1 MKDIEDLDDIKIFVD
16 EFYLKVKK
24 DLLIG
29 PIFLEKIPENWQPH
43 LEKMYAFWNAALF
56 GIPGFRGNPFAKHA
70 PLNIE
75 EKHFERWLVL
85 FKETIQQ
92 YFNCNKATETIDRA
106 NLMASMFLNRLNLL
120 KGDTSKVVF

>member
-1 MKDIEDLDDIKIFVD
+1 MKNIEDLDDIKTFVD

-43 LEKMYAFWNAALF
+43 LEKMYVFWNAALF